1 MLQAEKQTL
10 VGWNHS
16 RQQLISTSEPQLLAC
31 AFIYCLDCK
40 WSIPNRIIACQ
51 ISSLSNRAAL
61 FFRRCWLCQRA
72 GGLFRVSLLLPFEL
86 SCWHAVKGGA
96 LPVAEVII
104 VWISSKLRPK
114 SYFHRIGHSRQTMWG
129 PLLWSG
135 LEVWLQLKHCVY
147 LNIFISTAAKN
158 DRTLNL
164 GLGSN
169 LSRHVTA
176 DHWAQPW
183 ELTFLYIYYFIYT
196 TNLPS
201 KYRSRG
207 I

>member
-10 VGWNHS
+10 VGWKHS

-114 SYFHRIGHSRQTMWG
+114 SYFHRIGTQQTNNVRT
-129 PLLWSG
+129 SAV
-135 LEVWLQLKHCVY
+135 VWTGGV
-147 LNIFISTAAKN
+147 TAAK
-158 DRTLNL
+158 TLCVFEYIL
-164 GLGSN
+164 TQQRLRMIELWTSVWVQT
-169 LSRHVTA
+169 SA
-176 DHWAQPW
+176 DMWQQ
-183 ELTFLYIYYFIYT
+183 T
-196 TNLPS
+196 TEHNHEN
-201 KYRSRG
+201 
-207 I
+207 